1 MPTVAER
8 ATPFHA
14 MPFGAELGPDGAVR
28 FRLWA
33 PEQQR
38 VRLVLEGQDETLAM
52 QSRADG
58 WHELATSG
66 ARAGTQY
73 CFELANGMRVPD
85 PASRYQ
91 PRDVHG
97 PSEVIDPAVYQWRDG
112 SWRGR
117 PWHEAVLYEMH
128 VGAFTPEGTFRAAI
142 KRLDHLVDLGVTA
155 LELMPLADFPGRRN
169 WGYDGVLLFAPD
181 GSYGRP
187 DDLKA
192 LVDAAHRRGLMVL
205 LDVVYNHFGPDGNYL
220 PVYAPQ
226 ILTDR
231 HKTPWGSAINY
242 DGDDATVMREF
253 VIHNALY
260 WLEEFHFDG
269 LRLDAVHA
277 IMDDSPKHLLEEL
290 AQRVHLTFGKD
301 RHVHLILEN
310 EENEAHWLERGPG
323 GRVERYTAQWNDDV
337 HHGLHTAAT
346 GEHAGY
352 YVEYQG
358 DIGKLA
364 RALAEGF
371 TFQGEMM
378 GYRGTARGQPSAH
391 LPPTAFIAFMQNHDQ
406 VGNRAF
412 GDRLTHGTPAERVR
426 AIAAVLLLAPQIPML
441 FMGEEWAAA
450 QPFPFFCDFEEELA
464 EAVRKG
470 RRAEFAKFPEFQDEA
485 TRESIPDPT
494 AEETFRSAKLDW
506 SDRGRAPHAQW
517 LDWYRRILA
526 IRRSEIVP
534 RLAQAAGHAGTY
546 ETSGSGA
553 FRVSW
558 SLGDG
563 SGLTVLAN
571 LSDATWKGF
580 GPSPGRVVWSEGDLD
595 QERKA
600 LGPWSVMWS
609 IADAANAQDVV
620 RP

>member
-1 MPTVAER
+1 
-8 ATPFHA
+8 
-14 MPFGAELGPDGAVR
+14 MPFGTELRPDGAVR

-52 QSRADG
+52 EPRSDG
-58 WHELATSG
+58 WHELATSA

-97 PSEVIDPAVYQWRDG
+97 PSEVIDPAAYQWRDG

-128 VGAFTPEGTFRAAI
+128 VGAFTPEGSFRAAI
-142 KRLDHLVDLGVTA
+142 ERLDHLVDLGVTA

-181 GSYGRP
+181 ASYGRP

-192 LVDAAHRRGLMVL
+192 LVDAAHGRGLMVF

-242 DGDDATVMREF
+242 DGADATVMREF

-290 AQRVHLTFGKD
+290 AQRVHLTFDKD

-310 EENEAHWLERGPG
+310 EENEARWLERGPG

-371 TFQGEMM
+371 SFQGEMM
-378 GYRGTARGQPSAH
+378 GYRGTARGEPSAH

-412 GDRLTHGTPAERVR
+412 GDRLTHATPAERVR

-464 EAVRKG
+464 EAVRTG

-485 TRESIPDPT
+485 TRERIPDPT

-506 SDRGRAPHAQW
+506 SDRGRAAHAQW

-546 ETSGSGA
+546 ETFGSGA

-563 SGLTVLAN
+563 SRLTVLAN

-595 QERKA
+595 PERKA